1 MWITRHAVKNP
12 VTTVVVYLA
21 VSLFGLYALHV
32 LPIDLYPEMQN
43 PVITVVT
50 GYPGASSWDVEEK
63 VTKPMEKSL
72 AILPGID
79 ELTSKSMEGVSAVF
93 LKFDYDTNLDEASN
107 DLRTA
112 LDWAKQI
119 LPEGVDEP
127 ILFKFD
133 TAMMPIY
140 FAAIASDTHDLT
152 REGTWLDEHVLQNL
166 QGLPGVGSVQMFNV
180 TPEEVHVL
188 ARQPDLEKTG
198 ITLEQIGRALAA
210 ANVAT
215 PAGAL
220 EDSRYDLPVRIP
232 AEYRNVAEIADEIVG
247 GGPAGP
253 IALRDVADVVDAHKD
268 MRNVAR
274 LDDEPVAV
282 IFVQKQSGAN
292 TVAVA
297 NAVKAKVAELEK
309 ELTRSVHF
317 IEIFDAARFIETM
330 LSNLYHSILIG
341 GLLVILV
348 VVVFLRRWR
357 ASLIIALTIPGSMII
372 AFLLLFLK
380 GYTLNAV
387 SLMAMALA
395 VGMVVDN
402 SIVSLENITRHL
414 DRGIDPRE
422 ASNRGTA
429 EVGVAV
435 IASTLTTIG
444 IFLPIIFVKGL
455 VSILFGQLAFV
466 IVVTLIASLV
476 VSLHLTPMLTSRL
489 LAASTAAAVAVRRRT
504 WLDRMDDGYAAL
516 IRASLKRRWLVY
528 VLATALLFA
537 SAGSMASL
545 GFDFLPQFDSGDIQV
560 MAELP
565 LGSSIQ
571 QTAATGERLAAELK
585 TIPEVQRVF
594 YRAGLSEGGW
604 GAAMGQNE
612 GTNVIEI
619 NVKLPSI
626 DNGRRGVKLVSE
638 DVRRIL
644 EATPNLTSFDVRL
657 SDGGPGAMFGS
668 KPLMLQILGQDYDRL
683 KAAAWEAEKLLAA
696 IPGTRNVAAEIPHE
710 KPEVQIELDRRRM
723 SLLGVNATQ
732 ASGVLRTAINGTTVT
747 RFRGQ
752 GRDIEVVLRLREEDR
767 RSPSATG
774 RVQAPSLLGP
784 PVALNNFSK
793 VGSGFS
799 PIAIDH
805 AEQRR
810 VLAVGAN
817 VFERSLGE
825 IAGDFDAQSTDLRHT
840 YDDLTF
846 RWGGQVKEQRENS
859 ALLGLVLLLG
869 VLLTY
874 FIMASQ
880 FESFLDPFVIM
891 FSVPFAFT
899 GSFLLLAAMGQNFN
913 VLAFLGL
920 IMLVGIVVNN
930 AIVLIDYINLMR
942 DQGLPLI
949 EAVVETTRRRLR
961 PILMTT
967 LTTAI
972 GTLPLAFASG
982 EGYELW
988 RPIGITVVG
997 GLALS
1002 TTVTLIIIP
1011 SLYVSFERFRKRWR
1025 KVAEQA

>member
-12 VTTVVVYLA
+12 VTTIVVYLA
-21 VSLFGLYALHV
+21 VAIFGLYALHV
-32 LPIDLYPEMQN
+32 LPIDLYPEIQN
-43 PVITVVT
+43 PVLTVVT

-63 VTKPMEKSL
+63 ITKPLEKSL
-72 AILPGID
+72 AILSGLD
-79 ELTSKSMEGVSAVF
+79 EITSKSMEGVSAVF
-93 LKFDYDTNLDEASN
+93 LKFDYGTNLDEASN
-107 DLRTA
+107 DLRVA
-112 LDWAKQI
+112 LDWAKQD
-119 LPEGVDEP
+119 LPDGVDDP
-127 ILFKFD
+127 ITLKFD

-152 REGTWLDEHVLQNL
+152 KEGTWLDEHVLQNL

-180 TPEEVHVL
+180 HAEEVHVL
-188 ARQPDLEKTG
+188 ARQADLEKAG
-198 ITLEQIGRALAA
+198 ITLAQVGAALAA

-215 PAGAL
+215 PAGSL
-220 EDSRYDLPVRIP
+220 EDPRYDLPVRVP
-232 AEYRNVAEIADEIVG
+232 AEYRTVDEIADEIVG
-247 GGPAGP
+247 LTPAGP
-253 IALRDVADVVDAHKD
+253 IALRDVADVVEAHKD
-268 MRNVAR
+268 VRNVAR
-274 LDDEPVAV
+274 LNESPVAV
-282 IFVQKQSGAN
+282 LFVQKQSGAN

-297 NAVKAKVAELEK
+297 GEVKKKIAELERD
-309 ELTRSVHF
+309 LSRNLRF
-317 IEIFDAARFIETM
+317 LEIFDSSRFIETM
-330 LSNLYHSILIG
+330 VSNLYDSIALG

-348 VVVFLRRWR
+348 VIVFLRRWR

-380 GYTLNAV
+380 GYSLNAI

-414 DRGIDPRE
+414 DGGVDPRE

-429 EVGVAV
+429 EVGIAV

-444 IFLPIIFVKGL
+444 IFLPLIFVKGL

-466 IVVTLIASLV
+466 IVVTLVASLV
-476 VSLHLTPMLTSRL
+476 VSLHLTPMLTSKL
-489 LAASTAAAVAVRRRT
+489 LKASTAAQQATRRRT
-504 WLDRMDDGYAAL
+504 WLDRMDDGYAAFV
-516 IRASLKRRWLVY
+516 RASLKRRWLVY
-528 VLATALLFA
+528 LVSTLLLVG
-537 SAGSMASL
+537 SAGTMATL

-571 QTAATGERLAAELK
+571 QTAAVGEKLSAGLRR
-585 TIPEVQRVF
+585 IPEVQRVF

-612 GTNVIEI
+612 GTNVLELS
-619 NVKLPSI
+619 VKLPSI
-626 DNGRRGVKLVSE
+626 DTKRRGVKLVAE
-638 DVRRIL
+638 DVRRVL
-644 EATPNLTSFDVRL
+644 EAEPVLTSFDVNL

-668 KPLMLQILGQDYDRL
+668 KPVLLQILGHDYARL
-683 KAAAWEAEKLLAA
+683 KVAAWEAEKLMAS
-696 IPGTRNVAAEIPHE
+696 IEGTRNVAAEIPHE

-723 SLLGVNATQ
+723 ALLGVNAAA
-732 ASGVLRTAINGTTVT
+732 ASGVLRTAVNGTTVT
-747 RFRGQ
+747 RCRGQ
-752 GRDIEVVLRLREEDR
+752 GRDIEVVLRLREDDR
-767 RSPSATG
+767 RTLEATG
-774 RVQAPSLLGP
+774 RVQVPSVAGA

-799 PIAIDH
+799 PISIDH
-805 AEQRR
+805 VDQRR
-810 VLAVGAN
+810 VLTVGAN
-817 VFERSLGE
+817 TFDRSLGE
-825 IAGDFDAQSTDLRHT
+825 IAAEFDRRSEDLRHT

-846 RWGGQVKEQRENS
+846 RWGGEVKQQRENS
-859 ALLGLVLLLG
+859 ALLGLVLLIG

-874 FIMASQ
+874 LVMASQ

-899 GSFLLLAAMGQNFN
+899 GSFLALAASGDNFN

-942 DQGLPLI
+942 SEGHPLLD
-949 EAVVETTRRRLR
+949 AVVETTRRRLR

-967 LTTAI
+967 ITTII
-972 GTLPLAFASG
+972 GTVPLALASG

-988 RPIGITVVG
+988 RPIGVTVVG
-997 GLALS
+997 GLTLS
-1002 TTVTLIIIP
+1002 TAVTLVIIP
-1011 SLYVSFERFRKRWR
+1011 SLYVTFERFRKRWR
-1025 KVAEQA
+1025 PTA

>member
-1 MWITRHAVKNP
+1 
-12 VTTVVVYLA
+12 
-21 VSLFGLYALHV
+21 
-32 LPIDLYPEMQN
+32 
-43 PVITVVT
+43 
-50 GYPGASSWDVEEK
+50 
-63 VTKPMEKSL
+63 
-72 AILPGID
+72 
-79 ELTSKSMEGVSAVF
+79 
-93 LKFDYDTNLDEASN
+93 
-107 DLRTA
+107 
-112 LDWAKQI
+112 
-119 LPEGVDEP
+119 
-127 ILFKFD
+127 
-133 TAMMPIY
+133 
-140 FAAIASDTHDLT
+140 
-152 REGTWLDEHVLQNL
+152 
-166 QGLPGVGSVQMFNV
+166 
-180 TPEEVHVL
+180 
-188 ARQPDLEKTG
+188 
-198 ITLEQIGRALAA
+198 
-210 ANVAT
+210 
-215 PAGAL
+215 
-220 EDSRYDLPVRIP
+220 
-232 AEYRNVAEIADEIVG
+232 
-247 GGPAGP
+247 
-253 IALRDVADVVDAHKD
+253 
-268 MRNVAR
+268 
-274 LDDEPVAV
+274 
-282 IFVQKQSGAN
+282 
-292 TVAVA
+292 
-297 NAVKAKVAELEK
+297 
-309 ELTRSVHF
+309 
-317 IEIFDAARFIETM
+317 
-330 LSNLYHSILIG
+330 
-341 GLLVILV
+341 
-348 VVVFLRRWR
+348 
-357 ASLIIALTIPGSMII
+357 
-372 AFLLLFLK
+372 
-380 GYTLNAV
+380 
-387 SLMAMALA
+387 
-395 VGMVVDN
+395 
-402 SIVSLENITRHL
+402 
-414 DRGIDPRE
+414 
-422 ASNRGTA
+422 
-429 EVGVAV
+429 
-435 IASTLTTIG
+435 
-444 IFLPIIFVKGL
+444 
-455 VSILFGQLAFV
+455 
-466 IVVTLIASLV
+466 
-476 VSLHLTPMLTSRL
+476 
-489 LAASTAAAVAVRRRT
+489 
-504 WLDRMDDGYAAL
+504 
-516 IRASLKRRWLVY
+516 
-528 VLATALLFA
+528 
-537 SAGSMASL
+537 MASL

-565 LGSSIQ
+565 LGSSIAE
-571 QTAATGERLAAELK
+571 TAATGEHLNRELK
-585 TIPEVQRVF
+585 KIPEVQRVF

-612 GTNVIEI
+612 GTNVLEL

-668 KPLMLQILGQDYDRL
+668 KPLMLQLLGQDYARL
-683 KAAAWEAEKLLAA
+683 KAAAWETEKLLQA

-710 KPEVQIELDRRRM
+710 KPEVQIDLDRRRM
-723 SLLGVNATQ
+723 SLLGVNAYQ
-732 ASGVLRTAINGTTVT
+732 ASNVLRTAINGTTVT

-752 GRDIEVVLRLREEDR
+752 GRDIEVVLRLRDEDR
-767 RSPSATG
+767 RTTEATG

-817 VFERSLGE
+817 VFDRSLGE
-825 IAGDFDAQSTDLRHT
+825 IAADFDAQSKELKLK

-874 FIMASQ
+874 LIMASQ

-930 AIVLIDYINLMR
+930 AIVLIDYIGLLR
-942 DQGLPLI
+942 DQGLPLV

-997 GLALS
+997 GLTLS
-1002 TTVTLIIIP
+1002 TAVTLVIIP

-1025 KVAEQA
+1025 KVAEPG